1 MKLRMFLCTSL
12 IVCLLLPVP
21 LLGQEK
27 GQADEEQ
34 TAGGVTLRDCIENL
48 TLKGDMLIRYELL
61 DLDNPAEPDET
72 RDRIRTRFRL
82 GFDWKSR
89 GENWQLS
96 AGLATGGPA
105 ATSTLDTWSEEEYFE
120 TGDIRLDYAYASH
133 NIEPV
138 TFIAGQQKNPYQT
151 SWLLWDSDVRPAGF
165 TLQIDPGMFFVTAG
179 GYDVIQIEVDQDF
192 GILYAV
198 QAGTEIELQD
208 AGISVAIA
216 YYDFDGDFERQF
228 RRDNPNLDPDYEF
241 DVIDLY
247 ASAEMDF
254 GDIGLTVYGQ
264 VFKNIGAEGNAG
276 QSILGG
282 TLDPEEE
289 NVGWTA
295 GIEVEFMRFVL
306 EYTYAELGAD
316 AFVPGLTD
324 ATFGDGVGDTDLK
337 GHIISL
343 DFNVTKCFTVG
354 GNVYIYEALE
364 RDNEPEA
371 VQYHAELSYKF

>member
-1 MKLRMFLCTSL
+1 MR
-12 IVCLLLPVP
+12 
-21 LLGQEK
+21 
-27 GQADEEQ
+27 A
-34 TAGGVTLRDCIENL
+34 R
-48 TLKGDMLIRYELL
+48 
-61 DLDNPAEPDET
+61 
-72 RDRIRTRFRL
+72 
-82 GFDWKSR
+82 
-89 GENWQLS
+89 
-96 AGLATGGPA
+96 LATGGPA
-105 ATSTLDTWSEEEYFE
+105 ATSTLEYLSRRGVFE

-208 AGISVAIA
+208 AGISVAVA

-241 DVIDLY
+241 NVIDLY

-295 GIEVEFMRFVL
+295 GIEAEFMRFVL

-324 ATFGDGVGDTDLK
+324 ATSGRGGDTDLK
-337 GHIISL
+337 GISQSSIH
-343 DFNVTKCFTVG
+343 VTKCLLWRH
-354 GNVYIYEALE
+354 VYL
-364 RDNEPEA
+364 
-371 VQYHAELSYKF
+371 

>member
-1 MKLRMFLCTSL
+1 MKIRIYLCIFL
-12 IVCLLLPVP
+12 VACLLLPAQ
-21 LLGQEK
+21 LLGQEN

-34 TAGGVTLRDCIENL
+34 AAGGVTLRDCIENL
-48 TLKGDMLIRYELL
+48 TLQGDLLIRYELL
-61 DLDNPAEPDET
+61 DLDDPVEGDST

-82 GFDWKSR
+82 GFDWKSID
-89 GENWQLS
+89 EDWQLS
-96 AGLATGGPA
+96 AGLATGGLS
-105 ATSTLDTWSEEEYFE
+105 ATSTLDTWSEEEFFE

-133 NIEPV
+133 YFGPA

-165 TLQIDPGMFFVTAG
+165 TLKVEPGPFFVTFG

-192 GILYAV
+192 GILYAA
-198 QAGTEIELQD
+198 QAGTEIELEN
-208 AGISVAIA
+208 AGLTLAVA

-228 RRDNPNLDPDYEF
+228 RRDNPTLDPDYEF
-241 DVIDLY
+241 NVVDLY
-247 ASAEMDF
+247 AGAEMDI

-264 VFKNIGAEGNAG
+264 AFENIGADGGPG
-276 QSILGG
+276 QSVLGG

-289 NVGWTA
+289 NIGWVA
-295 GIEVEFMRFVL
+295 GVKAKLMQFVL
-306 EYTYAELGAD
+306 EYAYAELGAD

-324 ATFGDGVGDTDLK
+324 ATFGNGVGDTDLK

-364 RDNEPEA
+364 RNGEPEA
-371 VQYHAELSYKF
+371 VQYHGELGYKF